1 MFLTYNLH
9 HCSWVKQIQIITQY
23 LTNTI
28 FMYIKLKRKTWNH
41 VRMTYYPLV
50 RDIFSIV
57 ILSIFYALRRI
68 INTITEFFL
77 LRALGTFKMYFLFYI
92 YKTQYNIYNS
102 TLDSFQHNVLRL
114 YQLFHVLKLVI
125 QHLDF
130 LSSQKLSILRLDSM
144 EKIPRYILM
153 LPNFVFFLLQGI
165 LFLTKLCI
173 I

>member
-77 LRALGTFKMYFLFYI
+77 LRALGTFKMYFLFDI
-92 YKTQYNIYNS
+92 YKT
-102 TLDSFQHNVLRL
+102 
-114 YQLFHVLKLVI
+114 
-125 QHLDF
+125 
-130 LSSQKLSILRLDSM
+130 
-144 EKIPRYILM
+144 
-153 LPNFVFFLLQGI
+153 
-165 LFLTKLCI
+165 
-173 I
+173 